1 MKPIVWLGNSRDKVH
16 MFSADARRD
25 AGYQLDL
32 VQNGKD
38 PDDWKPLPVVG
49 LGVREIRIH
58 AENEYRVLYVAQFS
72 EAVYVI
78 HAFTKKS
85 QETPR
90 SDLELAGRRYRELIK
105 QRKHK

>member
-1 MKPIVWLGNSRDKVH
+1 MKPIVWLGNSRDKVR
-16 MFSADARRD
+16 MFSAEARRD

-85 QETPR
+85 QETSR

>member
-1 MKPIVWLGNSRDKVH
+1 MKPIIWLGNSKDKVR
-16 MFSADARRD
+16 MFSAEARRD

-49 LGVREIRIH
+49 LGVREIRVH

-78 HAFTKKS
+78 HALTKKS

>member
-1 MKPIVWLGNSRDKVH
+1 MKPIVWLGNSRDKVR
-16 MFSADARRD
+16 MFSAEARRD

-49 LGVREIRIH
+49 LG
-58 AENEYRVLYVAQFS
+58 
-72 EAVYVI
+72 
-78 HAFTKKS
+78 
-85 QETPR
+85 
-90 SDLELAGRRYRELIK
+90 DRELIK

>member
-1 MKPIVWLGNSRDKVH
+1 MKLIVWLGNSRDKVR
-16 MFSADARRD
+16 MFSAEARRD

-90 SDLELAGRRYRELIK
+90 GDLELAGRRYRELIK
-105 QRKHK
+105 QRKLK